1 MPEITEATIK
11 ELLNDDATPLKTRTE
26 ENGTLVVIAANGM
39 KFKFSPEQVK
49 TAQDKTKPAP
59 KPKPAAKTTQ
69 TKTTTRKTPAPSK
82 QVP

>member
-11 ELLNDDATPLKTRTE
+11 ELLKDDAAPLKTRTE

-49 TAQDKTKPAP
+49 TAQDKTKLAP
-59 KPKPAAKTTQ
+59 KPKSSQ
-69 TKTTTRKTPAPSK
+69 TRGASKTPGAKRNPC
-82 QVP
+82 